1 MKTLTRSSNNK
12 SLRRIVRH
20 TAKQQECIDLI
31 NEAHE
36 LLAESSLDLIEYQP
50 ISSKLVDAK
59 IKLAELM
66 IDKQK

>member
-1 MKTLTRSSNNK
+1 METLTRISNNK
-12 SLRRIVRH
+12 RLIRIVRH
-20 TAKQQECIDLI
+20 TAKQKECIDLI

-36 LLAESSLDLIEYQP
+36 LLSKSSLELSEYQP

-66 IDKQK
+66 IGKQK